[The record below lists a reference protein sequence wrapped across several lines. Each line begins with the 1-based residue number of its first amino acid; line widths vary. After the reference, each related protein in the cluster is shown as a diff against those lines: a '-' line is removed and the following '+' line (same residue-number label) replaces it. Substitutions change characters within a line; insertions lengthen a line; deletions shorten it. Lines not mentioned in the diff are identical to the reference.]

1 MRATHRPRRALAD
14 GTRAIQIVA
23 TPGSGNGRALD
34 RARRLRDALRARG
47 HRARLEVFSDLDGL
61 RRWAALDA
69 QSFSLLICVGGDGTQ
84 DTAALAAVRRSV
96 PFLSV
101 ASGFGN
107 LFARQLGQPDR
118 VERAVDMVEHGELVH
133 VDVGV
138 RNGELFLCQES
149 FGLLSQIQE
158 RVEASVRQPRARWRR
173 WLAYYRGAVR
183 HLLDAPLTLLRVS
196 VDGQAVASDA
206 VVVTVANVE
215 TYGPWLPLTPDASP
229 IDGLLDV
236 FVMRRASKRE
246 MLGKLLGKQLRLLGA
261 TAGAVLCRGRRISI
275 SSPHRVRE
283 EIELIPRRL
292 PVVVSSETAAAL
304 ARDLARLGGFS
315 QPARRQVA

>member
-1 MRATHRPRRALAD
+1 M
-14 GTRAIQIVA
+14 RAIQIVV
-23 TPGSGNGRALD
+23 TPGSGSGRALD

-47 HRARLEVFSDLDGL
+47 HRAKLEVFSDLDGL
-61 RRWAALDA
+61 RRWAALDGE
-69 QSFSLLICVGGDGTQ
+69 SFSLLICVGGDGTQ

-118 VERAVDMVEHGELVH
+118 VERAIHMVEHGELVH

-149 FGLLSQIQE
+149 FGLLVQIQE
-158 RVEASVRQPRARWRR
+158 RVEASVRRPRARWRR

-183 HLLDAPLTLLRVS
+183 HLLDAPLIPLRVS

-206 VVVTVANVE
+206 VIVTVANVE

-246 MLGKLLGKQLRLLGA
+246 MLARLLGKQLRLLRA
-261 TAGAVLCRGRRISI
+261 DAGAILCRGRRVSV
-275 SSPHRVRE
+275 SSPRRVRE
-283 EIELIPRRL
+283 EIEVIPRRL
-292 PVVVSSETAAAL
+292 PVVVSSEAAAAL
-304 ARDLARLGGFS
+304 ARDLARLGGFA